1 MNQHLVDS
9 VLCSGLLPYAW
20 QNLNID
26 SSGISGKGG
35 QKYGFK
41 IPVIVNR
48 RTANMRIEYR
58 YPETK
63 AVQNL
68 VKIRGKDC
76 DPIQYIQDLLDGFE
90 QAYVKIL
97 EDKEELLQRS
107 SFLQNLK
114 SRYVAM
120 NTQQYSMLLSA
131 SYHPSV
137 MRDGAERET
146 LFYSL
151 WKGRNGTEQEVVD
164 SEIQDLLNGNIPY
177 FSCSVCGKYLIHDG
191 KEIDN
196 KHFSKTAWEVFI
208 EKIKK

>member
-1 MNQHLVDS
+1 MLVDLEALAYGKREHNTDGIKDAINQHLADS

-41 IPVIVNR
+41 VPVIVNR

-63 AVQNL
+63 GVQNL

-120 NTQQYSMLLSA
+120 NTQQYSMLFYCFMAVREMRGFCRPEKKLFK
-131 SYHPSV
+131 SY
-137 MRDGAERET
+137 
-146 LFYSL
+146 
-151 WKGRNGTEQEVVD
+151 
-164 SEIQDLLNGNIPY
+164 
-177 FSCSVCGKYLIHDG
+177 
-191 KEIDN
+191 
-196 KHFSKTAWEVFI
+196 
-208 EKIKK
+208 